1 MKKTCALVLI
11 VICFFSVAG
20 CHKDNR
26 EIHSHIKEETQPTET
41 IALIPVPQDQC
52 RLIVNGK
59 DITQSA
65 YISIDYS
72 VYTAEIPVLAIFR
85 ELGYDAQM
93 QYVEETD
100 SYIALIDQK
109 TILLDTQYDDYGL
122 PAWRSTKYVRRM
134 QDGDFIVDSRSLVNS
149 VYWQYNID
157 INVDYHSGI
166 VYIDSFDM
174 FDYEE
179 IECSLI
185 VNGKDITK
193 GNYTRI
199 LEFHTETVVALPL
212 LAILTEIGAEVEWE
226 NEAVVAVTYD
236 GETKTYDTTDS
247 GFNMPVLEG
256 GICVRKIVNGD
267 LVFDLLSIE
276 STLRQEY
283 GVNVTVDNEN
293 CIVYIDSVERNRKDI
308 ESWFSWL
315 WNN

>member
-1 MKKTCALVLI
+1 MKKIWALVLI

-20 CHKDNR
+20 CHKDNE
-26 EIHSHIKEETQPTET
+26 EIHSSIKEETQQTET
-41 IALIPVPQDQC
+41 SALIPVPQDQC

-65 YISIDYS
+65 YVSIDYS
-72 VYTAEIPVLAIFR
+72 VYTVEIPVLAIFR

-100 SYIALIDQK
+100 SYIALIDQE

-122 PAWRSTKYVRRM
+122 HAWIPTKYVRRM
-134 QDGDFIVDSRSLVNS
+134 QDGDFIVDSRSLANS

-166 VYIDSFDM
+166 VYVDSFDM
-174 FDYEE
+174 FDCEE

-193 GNYTRI
+193 DNCAHI
-199 LEFHTETVVALPL
+199 LEFYTETVVALPL
-212 LAILTEIGAEVEWE
+212 LAIATELGAEVEWQSE
-226 NEAVVAVTYD
+226 TVVAITYN

-247 GFNMPVLEG
+247 EFNIPVMAG
-256 GICVRKIVNGD
+256 SICIRKIVDGD
-267 LVFDLLSIE
+267 LIFDLLSIE
-276 STLRQEY
+276 GTLNQEY
-283 GVNVTVDNEN
+283 GVSVSVDKEN
-293 CIVYIDSVERNRKDI
+293 NIVYIDSV
-308 ESWFSWL
+308 
-315 WNN
+315 